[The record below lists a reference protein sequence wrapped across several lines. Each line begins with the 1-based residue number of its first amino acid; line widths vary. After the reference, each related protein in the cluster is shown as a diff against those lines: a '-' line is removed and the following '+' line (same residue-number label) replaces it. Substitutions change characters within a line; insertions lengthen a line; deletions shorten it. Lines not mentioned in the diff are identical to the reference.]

1 MEIVGR
7 GRGSWLRAATGSR
20 EVGEEEVDEESSV
33 AVPEKGTE
41 LGWDAEEPDDEGPG
55 TLGLTSS
62 AVLTAGLSSFAF
74 PFGSA
79 IVVVAVGG
87 LDGGGEDGGTL
98 RTGDEDSPG
107 CASSY
112 PGSWSG
118 AALASSLVFRRP
130 YRVHRL

>member
-20 EVGEEEVDEESSV
+20 EEVVDEDDTSV

-41 LGWDAEEPDDEGPG
+41 LGWEVVEEPDDEGPEIVG
-55 TLGLTSS
+55 VTSS
-62 AVLTAGLSSFAF
+62 VVLTAGLSSFAF
-74 PFGSA
+74 PFGST
-79 IVVVAVGG
+79 VVG
-87 LDGGGEDGGTL
+87 LDGGGEDGGTM
-98 RTGDEDSPG
+98 RTGDGDSPS

-112 PGSWSG
+112 PVSWS
-118 AALASSLVFRRP
+118 LAGSLVFRRP